1 MDYDRQLI
9 GRQIKKA
16 RMAKRYTQDYVSA
29 RANIGEKFLSQ
40 IECGKAGLSVQTLL
54 ALCDI
59 LEVTPNYLLLAG
71 PAEEGNRSNPHPG
84 IEGTQPPSMKC
95 GGTAENFHPEL
106 PDRPIAFLR
115 HYRQAALRPIH
126 LFQRNG
132 SHMFSIFIKP
142 KSKNCKKGL
151 TNVTFCCIVVIAH

>member
-71 PAEEGNRSNPHPG
+71 PAEEGNDPIR
-84 IEGTQPPSMKC
+84 TLMKGLSPRQC
-95 GGTAENFHPEL
+95 QDAEEL
-106 PDRPIAFLR
+106 LK
-115 HYRQAALRPIH
+115 
-126 LFQRNG
+126 
-132 SHMFSIFIKP
+132 IFIR
-142 KSKNCKKGL
+142 NCQTGR
-151 TNVTFCCIVVIAH
+151 